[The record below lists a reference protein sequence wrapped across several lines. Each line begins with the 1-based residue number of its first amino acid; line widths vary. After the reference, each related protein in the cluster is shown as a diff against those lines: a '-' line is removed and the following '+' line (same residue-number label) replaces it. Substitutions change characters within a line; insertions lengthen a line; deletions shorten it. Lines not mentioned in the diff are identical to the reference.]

1 MNLLNLLMGSMTN
14 DSSLNA
20 LSGKTGLSNKSLNK
34 LLVAA
39 IPLLLKF
46 LTKNAGKQGGAQ
58 SLLSALGGHKDTRSM
73 AQQIEAA
80 DADDG
85 AKILN
90 HIFGGEKEA
99 VLSSLAKESDLDN
112 SQVSAALSNMA
123 PALMSGLSAA
133 TTSASKVD
141 LSDGLDLSDL
151 MGMFGGAS
159 AAPQQSSGLLG
170 GLLGGGSNTASQ
182 GAGLLGSLLGG
193 GSSAASSQASSGL
206 GSLLGGLLGGGAQQ
220 EQVQE
225 SSFDGGDLL
234 GMLSS
239 LMK

>member
-1 MNLLNLLMGSMTN
+1 MNLLSLLMGSMTN
-14 DSSLNA
+14 ESSLNA
-20 LSGKTGLSNKSLNK
+20 LAGKTGLSSKNLSK
-34 LLVAA
+34 LLTAA

-46 LTKNAGKQGGAQ
+46 LTKNAGAQGGAQ

-73 AQQIEAA
+73 AQQIASA

-85 AKILN
+85 SKILG
-90 HIFGGEKEA
+90 HIFGGEKEN
-99 VLSSLAKESDLDN
+99 VFNSLAKEADLDS
-112 SQVSAALSNMA
+112 SQVNAALSNMA

-133 TTSASKVD
+133 STSASKVD

-151 MGMFGGAS
+151 MGMFGGEAP
-159 AAPQQSSGLLG
+159 AAEASSGLLG
-170 GLLGGGSNTASQ
+170 GLLGGGSKP
-182 GAGLLGSLLGG
+182 
-193 GSSAASSQASSGL
+193 SG
-206 GSLLGGLLGGGAQQ
+206 LGGLLGGGAKASSGLGGLLGGLFGGQK
-220 EQVQE
+220 EEEKE